1 MANILNLKQL
11 LTLALIIL
19 ALATKSSTSTPS
31 PSSSSSSSITRV
43 KGIYWLEN
51 PFFPPSIIDT
61 SLFTHIFYSFLTP
74 NNNTFKL
81 EISSSQILS
90 LNTFTK
96 TFKIKSPPAAT
107 LFSIGGAG
115 SNSSLF
121 AFIASDP
128 TARAAFINSTIDVAR
143 TFGFDGIDFDWEF
156 PKNTKEMNDLGELLF
171 QWRKAISEEGAST
184 GRPPLLLTAAV
195 YFAVNFSIFGEPRMY
210 PVNSINENLD
220 WVNVMSYELHG
231 ARSNKTGAPSG
242 TFDPKSNVSVVS
254 GLLSWIQSGV
264 VPEKLVMGMPLYGKS
279 WKLRDP
285 NVHGIGA
292 PSVGSG
298 PGVNGGLMAYFQV
311 LDFNRQTSAKVEYDV
326 DTASVYS
333 YSGSTW
339 IGYDNPFT
347 VSIKVGFAQALKLR
361 GYFFWVAGLDTT
373 DWKISTQGKLNI

>member
-1 MANILNLKQL
+1 MANILNLKHL
-11 LTLALIIL
+11 LTLALILL
-19 ALATKSSTSTPS
+19 ALATKSST
-31 PSSSSSSSITRV
+31 SSSSSITRV

-51 PFFPPSIIDT
+51 PFFPPTTVDT

-74 NNNTFKL
+74 NNITYKL

-96 TFKIKSPPAAT
+96 TFKTKSPPAAT

-115 SNSSLF
+115 SNSSLL

-128 TARAAFINSTIDVAR
+128 PACAAFINSTIDVAR
-143 TFGFDGIDFDWEF
+143 TFGFDGIDLDWEF
-156 PKNTKEMNDLGELLF
+156 PKNTKEMNDLGEMLF
-171 QWRKAISEEGAST
+171 QWRKAISDEGATT

-195 YFAVNFSIFGEPRMY
+195 YFAVNFSIYGEPRMY

-220 WVNVMSYELHG
+220 WVNVMSYELRG
-231 ARSNKTGAPSG
+231 PRSNKTGAPSG

-254 GLLSWIQSGV
+254 GLLSWIHSGV

-298 PGVNGGLMAYFQV
+298 PGVNGLMAYFQV
-311 LDFNRQTSAKVEYDV
+311 LDFNRQKSAKVEYDV

-361 GYFFWVAGLDTT
+361 GYFFWVAGLDTL
-373 DWKISTQGKLNI
+373 DWKIATQASKAWKLV

>member
-1 MANILNLKQL
+1 MANFLKLKQS
-11 LTLALIIL
+11 LTILILL
-19 ALATKSSTSTPS
+19 ALATKISSSTPS
-31 PSSSSSSSITRV
+31 PSSSPSSATRV

-51 PFFPPSIIDT
+51 PFFPPSTIDT

-74 NNNTFKL
+74 NNITFKL

-96 TFKIKSPPAAT
+96 TFKTKSPPAAT
-107 LFSIGGAG
+107 LLSIGGAG

-128 TARAAFINSTIDVAR
+128 TARPAFINSTINVAR
-143 TFGFDGIDFDWEF
+143 TFGFDGIDLDWEF
-156 PKNTKEMNDLGELLF
+156 PITTKEMNSLGELLF
-171 QWRKAISEEGAST
+171 QWRKAISDEGATT

-195 YFAVNFSIFGEPRMY
+195 YYAVNFSLFGEPRMY

-220 WVNVMSYELHG
+220 WVNIMSYEFRG
-231 ARSNKTGAPSG
+231 PRSNKTGAPAG

-264 VPEKLVMGMPLYGKS
+264 VPEKLVMGMPLYGKT

-298 PGVNGGLMAYFQV
+298 PGADGLMAYFQV
-311 LDFNRQTSAKVEYDV
+311 LDFNRETSAKVEYDV

-347 VSIKVGFAQALKLR
+347 VSIKVGIAQALKLR
-361 GYFFWVAGLDTT
+361 GYFFWVAGLDTS
-373 DWKISTQGKLNI
+373 DWKIATQGKVNSI